1 MNEWMNS
8 WRKEERAE
16 AKNFMTTG
24 KQRGTQR
31 ELPDKRQ
38 YPGMSWLWREGQKWR
53 LSTGHWVGQKKDW
66 EMQWHS
72 QCSSGSGDTKM
83 QIQMVPRWAQRPGRP
98 GAVQVLTWSPSAG
111 VHGHWCACCGVVISS
126 FLWLSSVT
134 LKGIPSDLFKK
145 IICGM
150 IPGALLIFWSR
161 KIG

>member
-83 QIQMVPRWAQRPGRP
+83 QIQMVPRWAERPGRP
-98 GAVQVLTWSPSAG
+98 GAVQVLSRCWSGLRLRRFMGTGAPVVVWWLVLS
-111 VHGHWCACCGVVISS
+111 CGWA
-126 FLWLSSVT
+126 LWLWRGSQVIFLKKSSVE
-134 LKGIPSDLFKK
+134 
-145 IICGM
+145 
-150 IPGALLIFWSR
+150 WSLVLC
-161 KIG
+161 